1 MSAPAPSIQG
11 GEPASNHLFKFRGPP
26 RCFLPKF
33 FISGGIRDA
42 IFGALPPAT
51 CRISAIPDCV
61 ILLNIMFTFN
71 YETLVDPLL
80 RDLRKFTPE
89 FSGMK
94 AGDRVIDVCC
104 GTGAQ
109 VLEYGR
115 RGIIATGIDSS
126 PDMLQTAARNRMR
139 QGAANVSFQLADAT
153 NLPFPDGYF
162 NYATVCFG
170 LHDKEKPIR
179 YQIISEMKRTVKQD
193 GALILIDFQVPLPR
207 NAWAVFARGIEFLAG
222 GAHYRGF
229 KDYLANG
236 GLQDILKNHRL
247 REDCKACLI
256 NGLIVATKVLNG

>member
-1 MSAPAPSIQG
+1 M
-11 GEPASNHLFKFRGPP
+11 
-26 RCFLPKF
+26 
-33 FISGGIRDA
+33 
-42 IFGALPPAT
+42 
-51 CRISAIPDCV
+51 
-61 ILLNIMFTFN
+61 FN

-94 AGDRVIDVCC
+94 AGDKVIDVCC

-126 PDMLQTAARNRMR
+126 QGMLKIAKRNRMR
-139 QGAANVSFQLADAT
+139 QKAVNVSFQLADAT

-162 NYATVCFG
+162 DYASISLG

-179 YQIISEMKRTVKQD
+179 YQIISEMKRVVKQD
-193 GALILIDFQVPLPR
+193 GALILIDYRIPLPT
-207 NAWAVFARGIEFLAG
+207 NVWAASARAIEFLAG
-222 GAHYRGF
+222 GSHYQSF

-236 GLQDILKNHRL
+236 GIEDMLKNHGL
-247 REDCKACLI
+247 REERRTCLKG
-256 NGLIVATKVLNG
+256 GLLVAIKVVRRIIE

>member
-1 MSAPAPSIQG
+1 M
-11 GEPASNHLFKFRGPP
+11 
-26 RCFLPKF
+26 
-33 FISGGIRDA
+33 
-42 IFGALPPAT
+42 
-51 CRISAIPDCV
+51 
-61 ILLNIMFTFN
+61 MFMFN

-94 AGDRVIDVCC
+94 AGDKVIDVCC

-115 RGIIATGIDSS
+115 HGIIATGIDSS
-126 PDMLQTAARNRMR
+126 RDMLQIATRNRMKQR
-139 QGAANVSFQLADAT
+139 AVNVSFQLADAA

-162 NYATVCFG
+162 DYATVSFG

-179 YQIISEMKRTVKQD
+179 YQIISEMKRIVKQD

-207 NAWAVFARGIEFLAG
+207 NAGAAFARAIEFLAG
-222 GAHYRGF
+222 GSHYRGF

-236 GLQDILKNHRL
+236 GLEDILQNHDL
-247 REDCKACLI
+247 REVCRTYLKS
-256 NGLIVATKVLNG
+256 GLIAAMKAANG